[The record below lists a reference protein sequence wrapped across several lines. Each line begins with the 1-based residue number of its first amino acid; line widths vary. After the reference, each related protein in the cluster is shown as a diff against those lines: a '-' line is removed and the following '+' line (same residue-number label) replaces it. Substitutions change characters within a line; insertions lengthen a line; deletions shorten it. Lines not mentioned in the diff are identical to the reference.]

1 MRSCTLA
8 LVASAAGA
16 LAATMQ
22 INDSCFQNHMAL
34 TLLEGLFGMEVQ
46 QMPAVN
52 DQHDIVDMVMS
63 KLANVKMDTAS
74 ADAVSVTGTS
84 ILGWPTCKDTLAC
97 NFNILQNVS
106 LSDRLIYLV
115 AIQVKLLGGPNKS
128 QTQFKAIEGLMQYFI
143 DKNIPNPN
151 IAPSYGLAGVLE
163 GIQRGTAIALGKS
176 NDTYGNPS
184 SLLWANFLR
193 KMRTGDFRDRAAHD
207 AAWSQAFEVGLSY
220 GVQTGD
226 RLTGTTV
233 GVSDYVDV
241 PERAAVFNILT
252 AWTILAQN
260 EGVIGRVFNLIFETD
275 QANASKSAPG
285 VFLPLYPYG
294 FTAEK
299 FINWIFNVSDPKPLY
314 CLMDVAFS
322 DCAIAGLR
330 IEATTFLNDINNLV
344 TIIPAFLRCYAV
356 GANI

>member
-1 MRSCTLA
+1 
-8 LVASAAGA
+8 
-16 LAATMQ
+16 MQ
-22 INDSCFQNHMAL
+22 INDSRFQNHMAL
-34 TLLEGLFGMEVQ
+34 TVLEGLFGMEGQ

-52 DQHDIVDMVMS
+52 GQQNIVDMIMS
-63 KLANVKMDTAS
+63 KLANVKMGTAS
-74 ADAVSVTGTS
+74 PDAVSGTDTS

-106 LSDRLIYLV
+106 MSDRLIYLV
-115 AIQVKLLGGPNKS
+115 TIQVKLLGGPNKS
-128 QTQFKAIEGLMQYFI
+128 QTQFKAVEGLMQYFI
-143 DKNIPNPN
+143 DKNLPNPN

-176 NDTYGNPS
+176 NDTFGNPS
-184 SLLWANFLR
+184 SLMWASFLR
-193 KMRTGDFRDRAAHD
+193 K
-207 AAWSQAFEVGLSY
+207 AFQVGLNY

-233 GVSDYVDV
+233 GVNGYVEI

-260 EGVIGRVFNLIFETD
+260 EGVVGRIFSLIFETD
-275 QANASKSAPG
+275 QANASQSAPAI
-285 VFLPLYPYG
+285 FLPLLPYG

-299 FINWIFNVSDPKPLY
+299 LINWIFNVSDPKPLY
-314 CLMDVAFS
+314 CLVDAAFN
-322 DCAIAGLR
+322 DRAIAALR
-330 IEATTFLNDINNLV
+330 IDPTTFLNDLNNLI
-344 TIIPAFLRCYAV
+344 TIIPAFLRCYTV

>member
-8 LVASAAGA
+8 FVASAAGA

-22 INDSCFQNHMAL
+22 INDSGFQNHTAL
-34 TLLEGLFGMEVQ
+34 TLLEGLFGMEGQ

-52 DQHDIVDMVMS
+52 YQHDIVDMVMS

-84 ILGWPTCKDTLAC
+84 ILEWPTCKDTLAC

-115 AIQVKLLGGPNKS
+115 TIQVKLLGGPNKS

-143 DKNIPNPN
+143 DKNLPNPN

-193 KMRTGDFRDRAAHD
+193 KEDWAAHD
-207 AAWSQAFEVGLSY
+207 AAWSRAFQVGLNY

-233 GVSDYVDV
+233 GVNSNVDV

-260 EGVIGRVFNLIFETD
+260 EGVIGRVFSLVFETD
-275 QANASKSAPG
+275 QANASTSAPG

-330 IEATTFLNDINNLV
+330 IEATTFLNDINNVV